1 MRMFFY
7 YKEVTV
13 NESAWNRETAK
24 TENDAR
30 KLEIEKSTKSL
41 EALMN
46 EETDKLRK
54 ALKILSGNL
63 VFSEILS
70 GNLVFSE
77 NIIRELGIFW
87 KYYQGTWYFLKYYQG
102 TWYFQKYYQGTW
114 YFLKILLGNLVFPK
128 RSVEWW

>member
-77 NIIRELGIFW
+77 
-87 KYYQGTWYFLKYYQG
+87 
-102 TWYFQKYYQGTW
+102 
-114 YFLKILLGNLVFPK
+114 ILSGNLVFSENIIRK
-128 RSVEWW
+128 LGVS